1 MYCYRTC
8 WTNIRY
14 LFMAATSDVIWI
26 EHVIILVV
34 IFRCYY
40 GSTTYPILSR
50 CQTYSTFTNRIYS
63 IRWADNYVRTGDFC
77 FKEPFDIHQLIT
89 FIFIWIGIVLYSISQ
104 YIKLKKSP

>member
-34 IFRCYY
+34 IFWCYY
-40 GSTTYPILSR
+40 GNTTNPILSR
-50 CQTYSTFTNRIYS
+50 GKTYSTFANRIYS
-63 IRWADNYVRTGDFC
+63 IRWTNNNVCTRHIC
-77 FKEPFDIHQLIT
+77 FQRAFSIDQLIT
-89 FIFIWIGIVLYSISQ
+89 FIFIWTGIVLYSLFSIH
-104 YIKLKKSP
+104 